1 MVVAICVFA
10 LGENINL
17 VGQHFFNWN
26 TIDIEH
32 WVSLTHSVL
41 KMSTYV

>member
-1 MVVAICVFA
+1 MVVAIWVFA

-26 TIDIEH
+26 TIDI
-32 WVSLTHSVL
+32 
-41 KMSTYV
+41 